1 MPTSLVE
8 CAWNASERK
17 QNRDDNMTQE
27 PKLLNARHGDLR
39 IQEVSSI
46 PHEAKAIS
54 TNIIAEGE
62 KTGHNHVLNGSHQIY
77 ETVEHGQKQICFEAK
92 QELKIEH
99 PEHNTIIIPKGIYTV
114 VHERH
119 LNVFLDRGEE
129 VVD

>member
-1 MPTSLVE
+1 MMS
-8 CAWNASERK
+8 
-17 QNRDDNMTQE
+17 
-27 PKLLNARHGDLR
+27 KLFRQGDLLIR
-39 IQEVSSI
+39 EISSI
-46 PHEAKAIS
+46 PYTAKPIS

-62 KTGHNHVLNGSHQIY
+62 KTGHNHTLNGSHQIF
-77 ETVEHGQKQICFEAK
+77 ETIEPAYKQKQIHFEAK

-119 LNVFLDRGEE
+119 LNVFLDRVEE

>member
-1 MPTSLVE
+1 M
-8 CAWNASERK
+8 K
-17 QNRDDNMTQE
+17 
-27 PKLLNARHGDLR
+27 PKIFRHGDLLIR
-39 IQEVSSI
+39 EIFTI
-46 PHEAKAIS
+46 PNNAKPIS
-54 TNIIAEGE
+54 TNILAEGE

-77 ETVEHGQKQICFEAK
+77 ETVEPVHEQKQKHFEAK

-119 LNVFLDRGEE
+119 LNIFLDMVEE